1 MGAYE
6 RRMEIIERLCERRF
20 DTISNLSYEFN
31 VSRNT
36 IKNDIIILSYSHPL
50 YTVQGNGGGVHVV
63 EGYRLGMKYMTESQI
78 LLLEKLSETLS
89 GDELLTMQSILKN
102 FTKPSKAK

>member
-31 VSRNT
+31 VSSLHRSHEPCEEAT
-36 IKNDIIILSYSHPL
+36 IYNEKYWKL
-50 YTVQGNGGGVHVV
+50 V
-63 EGYRLGMKYMTESQI
+63 EDY
-78 LLLEKLSETLS
+78 
-89 GDELLTMQSILKN
+89 
-102 FTKPSKAK
+102 KAKFNKK